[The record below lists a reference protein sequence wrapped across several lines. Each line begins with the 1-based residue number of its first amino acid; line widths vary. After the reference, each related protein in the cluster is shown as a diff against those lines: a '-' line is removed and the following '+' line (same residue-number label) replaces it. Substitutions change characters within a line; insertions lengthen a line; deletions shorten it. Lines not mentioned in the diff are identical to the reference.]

1 MILTKEQVEKRL
13 SSSDNVVNKIEEA
26 RKIEVIIKDGKNHS
40 GRIGSHNLSDEEKVE
55 IGVAANL
62 LGNEAAAEL
71 LGVSENTARHL
82 RRDNNFK

>member
-1 MILTKEQVEKRL
+1 MFGKNGSGLLAKLDSGKKNDSHKEQVEKRL

-55 IGVAANL
+55 I
-62 LGNEAAAEL
+62 E
-71 LGVSENTARHL
+71 
-82 RRDNNFK
+82 